1 MKQNYRPKSLN
12 VLASNAPDQ
21 HAKISTLLREYNQ
34 KLIDI
39 GYGMKRSTLKQKNLI
54 DTRSLCSDLDTVP
67 SHNVPPSMMGTD
79 GNIRTIVESID
90 FRNYFTKDAQ
100 FFAYVPCFEEGVIQ
114 TNKDRYIYFKI
125 KELDAT
131 SPKKSMVIYLQD
143 FFMQGDDINIWQAG
157 ISGDL
162 CIEESGNENINDIYD
177 IFLEKKEQ
185 SNKIP
190 IETSTKNVILFPDI
204 YRLIHQKTLG
214 WSDMDMALWENVM
227 IPASKR
233 KLHKIIYT
241 TKSDSFE
248 HLCMIFM
255 YNMPVINYQL
265 YCYKPKA
272 IRSKST
278 GHTKAVAVPNA
289 KPKRITRMIG
299 PISMKSPKPPKLATE
314 ESIRRYKVA
323 SWHCR
328 GGMRKLKSGKVVPFK
343 PSIHH
348 RKCLKDNPSD
358 PMTQKL
364 SFKSE

>member
-1 MKQNYRPKSLN
+1 MNQNYKPENLN
-12 VLASNAPDQ
+12 VLASDAPEQ

-54 DTRSLCSDLDTVP
+54 DTRPLCSDLDAVP
-67 SHNVPPSMMGTD
+67 SHNVPPSMMGRN
-79 GNIRTIVESID
+79 GNIKTIVKSTGFHD
-90 FRNYFTKDAQ
+90 YFTKDAQ

-131 SPKKSMVIYLQD
+131 SSKKSMVIYLQD
-143 FFMQGDDINIWQAG
+143 FFMQGNTVNIWQAG

-162 CIEESGNENINDIYD
+162 CLEESETGDIENM
-177 IFLEKKEQ
+177 FLPKKDQ
-185 SNKIP
+185 SAKIP
-190 IETSTKNVILFPDI
+190 IKISTKNVMLFPDI
-204 YRLIHQKTLG
+204 YRLIRQKTLG

-227 IPASKR
+227 IPTTER
-233 KLHKIIYT
+233 KLHEIVYT

-248 HLCMIFM
+248 HLCTMFM
-255 YNMPVINYQL
+255 YNMPVINYEL

-278 GHTKAVAVPNA
+278 GHTKGIAVPDA

>member
-100 FFAYVPCFEEGVIQ
+100 FFAYIPCFEEGVIQ
-114 TNKDRYIYFKI
+114 ANKDRYIYFKI

-162 CIEESGNENINDIYD
+162 CIEESGDGNINDI
-177 IFLEKKEQ
+177 FLTEKDRSGK
-185 SNKIP
+185 KIP
-190 IETSTKNVILFPDI
+190 IKTNTKNVMLFPDI
-204 YRLIHQKTLG
+204 YHLIHQKTLG

-241 TKSDSFE
+241 AKSDSFE

-255 YNMPVINYQL
+255 YNIPVINYEL

-278 GHTKAVAVPNA
+278 GHTKGIAVPDA